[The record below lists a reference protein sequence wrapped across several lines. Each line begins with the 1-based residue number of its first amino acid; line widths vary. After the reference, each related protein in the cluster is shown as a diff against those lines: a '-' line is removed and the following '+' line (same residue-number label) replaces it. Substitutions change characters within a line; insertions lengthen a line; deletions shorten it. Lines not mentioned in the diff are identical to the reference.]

1 MNLKNK
7 TVLITGGTGSFG
19 QVMVSNLLKQNDIK
33 KIIIFSRDEFKQK
46 QMRDKILSKKI
57 RYFIGDIRDKTRL
70 AIATMNV
77 DLIIHAAALK
87 QVDVAEYN
95 PTEFIQTNIIGA
107 QNLIETCAINN
118 IKKIISLSTDKA
130 SSPINLYGATK
141 LCSDKLF
148 IAANNYLPRTI
159 FSVVRYGNVEGSRGS
174 VIPLFHKSVKKN
186 IFTVTSSDMTRFSL
200 SLNKSVDMVLWAI
213 KNCIGKEIVVP
224 KIPSYKILDLV
235 KAFSVNP
242 KIKVIGIRPGEKL
255 HEELISSND
264 SNNTIE
270 LKDYFIILPHDEL
283 KTFVYY
289 KKKFR
294 AKLVKK
300 DFKYQSN
307 TNNKFLNISDLKKI
321 VKELS

>member
-19 QVMVSNLLKQNDIK
+19 QVMVNCLLKQNNIK
-33 KIIIFSRDEFKQK
+33 KIIIYSRDEFKQK
-46 QMRDKILSKKI
+46 LMKDKINSEKV

-107 QNLIETCAINN
+107 QNLIEICAINN

-148 IAANNYLPRTI
+148 IAANNYLPRSI

-200 SLNKSVDMVLWAI
+200 SLSKSVDMVLWAI

-235 KAFSVNP
+235 KAFSANP

-270 LKDYFIILPHDEL
+270 LKDYFIILPQYEL

-300 DFKYQSN
+300 DFMYQSN

>member
-7 TVLITGGTGSFG
+7 IVLITGATGSFG
-19 QVMVSNLLKQNDIK
+19 QAMVSNLLKQNDIK

-46 QMRDKILSKKI
+46 QMRDKIVSKKI

-70 AIATMNV
+70 SIATMNV

-95 PTEFIQTNIIGA
+95 PTEFIQTNIIGT
-107 QNLIETCAINN
+107 QNLIEICSINN

-174 VIPLFHKSVKKN
+174 VIPLFYKSIEKN
-186 IFTVTSSDMTRFSL
+186 IFTVTSTDMTSFSL

-270 LKDYFIILPHDEL
+270 LKDYFIILPHNEL

-294 AKLVKK
+294 GKLVKK
-300 DFKYQSN
+300 DFSYQSN
-307 TNNKFLNISDLKKI
+307 TNKKFLNISDLKKI